1 MTKRTDRLKLT
12 GSIVR
17 RKLDTIRDAND
28 TIHEEADAMRQLQN
42 ANAVTPTEVYR
53 MVASIEGALIE
64 QLRALDAL
72 AQILKERQ

>member
-28 TIHEEADAMRQLQN
+28 TIHEEAQTMQELQN
-42 ANAVTPTEVYR
+42 TNAVTPVAVYR
-53 MVASIEGALIE
+53 MIASIEAALIE
-64 QLRALDAL
+64 QLRALDEL
-72 AQILKERQ
+72 SQILSNR